1 MALNDY
7 EFSYRGLTFGGT
19 TNYEV
24 DKESGILDLSMRD
37 ATRVFPRRHG
47 ALPGKSL
54 ANQKIIEFIIVPR
67 SATPATLAG
76 YIEDIV
82 NAFNPFDYPDPDET
96 NDKLVFKYPGF
107 PEQFVYARPLK
118 RTLPGGRTQ
127 VSEMGV
133 RPIAIQMFAYDPR
146 RYELPLI
153 DSGVKVTSTTW
164 DVVNGGNIDTY
175 PEVTFVADGSGDC
188 LLTNNTTTETLDI
201 QGAGAAAT
209 VIADMHRT
217 IRGETIQ
224 LLVYVGAT
232 DKYTKW
238 QLPRTPFKLQ
248 PGTNSLTV
256 TTGASAQVKHYDAW
270 G

>member
-24 DKESGILDLSMRD
+24 DRESGILDLSMRD

-67 SATPATLAG
+67 SSVAATLAG

-82 NAFNPFDYPDPDET
+82 NAFNPFDFPDPDET

-107 PEQFVYARPLK
+107 PEQFVYARPLR

-153 DSGVKVTSTTW
+153 TSAIETTTFNVT
-164 DVVNGGNIDTY
+164 NGGNIDAY
-175 PEVTFVADGSGDC
+175 PKVTFTADESGDA
-188 LLTNNTTTETLDI
+188 LLTNTTTGETLDI
-201 QGAGAAAT
+201 QGVTNDAT
-209 VIADMHRT
+209 VVADMHRT
-217 IRGETIQ
+217 IRGETTE
-224 LLVYVGAT
+224 LLVYEGST
-232 DKYTKW
+232 DRYVKW

-248 PGTNSLTV
+248 PGVNALSLD
-256 TTGASAQVKHYDAW
+256 TGVDVIVSHYDAW